1 MMEFKQ
7 IRYEKDPE
15 TGIVLVT
22 LNRPEIKNA
31 LGIVLLL
38 ELYRAAEAVE
48 MDETASAM
56 ILTGAVSPEQT
67 DPTQEAFSSGM
78 YLDFAELESLDEETK
93 QQVDLADLAQKR
105 LCLKLWKIGKPVV
118 AAING
123 LAIGGGF
130 TIPLACADL
139 IYMSEHAWVKLPFV
153 RLGLVP
159 ELASSYLLPRM
170 IGFQRAKE
178 IMFFGE
184 RLSAERL
191 YNLGLI
197 NRVLPHGELLQFARE
212 QTCKLIPPQG
222 AGLAVRLSKEIL
234 HKPMIDA
241 VSRALDLENEG
252 LNRGFA
258 TSDFME
264 ALNARMEKRD
274 PRFSGS

>member
-1 MMEFKQ
+1 MEFKQ

-15 TGIVLVT
+15 TGIVQVT
-22 LNRPEIKNA
+22 LNRPKIKNA
-31 LGIVLLL
+31 LGILMLLD
-38 ELYRAAEAVE
+38 LYRAAEAVE
-48 MDETASAM
+48 NDKTASAM
-56 ILTGAVSPEQT
+56 ILTGAVSPNKA
-67 DPTQEAFSSGM
+67 DSAQEAFSSGM

-93 QQVDLADLAQKR
+93 QEVDLTDLAQKR
-105 LCLKLWKIGKPVV
+105 LCLKLWKINKPVV

-139 IYMSEHAWVKLPFV
+139 IYVSEHAWVKLPFA

-184 RLSAERL
+184 RLTAEQL
-191 YNLGLI
+191 YDLGLV
-197 NRVLPHGELLQFARE
+197 NRVLPHGELLQFAKE

-222 AGLAVRLSKEIL
+222 AGLSVKLSKEIL
-234 HKPMIDA
+234 HKPMIEA

-252 LNRGFA
+252 LNRAFG

-264 ALNARMEKRD
+264 ALNARILKRD
-274 PRFSGS
+274 PQFTGT

>member
-1 MMEFKQ
+1 MEFKQ

-15 TGIVLVT
+15 TGIVQLT

-31 LGIVLLL
+31 LGILLL
-38 ELYRAAEAVE
+38 LDLYRAAEIVE
-48 MDETASAM
+48 NDETAFA
-56 ILTGAVSPEQT
+56 ILLTGAVSP
-67 DPTQEAFSSGM
+67 DKAAPDQEAFSSGM
-78 YLDFAELESLDEETK
+78 YLDFSELESLDEETK
-93 QQVDLADLAQKR
+93 QAVDLADLAQKR
-105 LCLKLWKIGKPVV
+105 LCLKLWKINKPIV

-139 IYMSEHAWVKLPFV
+139 IYMSEHAWVELPFV

-170 IGFQRAKE
+170 IGLQRTKE

-191 YNLGLI
+191 YDLGLV
-197 NRVLPHGELLQFARE
+197 NRVLPHGELLQFARA
-212 QTCKLIPPQG
+212 QTCKLIPPKG

-234 HKPMIDA
+234 HKPMIEA
-241 VSRALDLENEG
+241 VSRALDRENEG
-252 LNRGFA
+252 LNRGFG

-274 PRFSGS
+274 PQFSGA

>member
-1 MMEFKQ
+1 MEFKQ
-7 IRYEKDPE
+7 IRYEKDPD
-15 TGIVLVT
+15 TGIVQVT

-31 LGIVLLL
+31 LGILLL
-38 ELYRAAEAVE
+38 LDLYRAAESVE
-48 MDETASAM
+48 NDETASAM
-56 ILTGAVSPEQT
+56 ILTGAASPGKT
-67 DPTQEAFSSGM
+67 APDQEAFSSGM
-78 YLDFAELESLDEETK
+78 YLDFSELESLDEETK
-93 QQVDLADLAQKR
+93 QEVDLADIAQKR
-105 LCLKLWKIGKPVV
+105 LCLKLWKINKPIV

-139 IYMSEHAWVKLPFV
+139 IYMSENAWVELPFV

-170 IGFQRAKE
+170 IGLQRTKE

-191 YNLGLI
+191 YDLGLV
-197 NRVLPHGELLQFARE
+197 NRVLPHGELLHFARK

-234 HKPMIDA
+234 HKPMIEA

-252 LNRGFA
+252 LNRGFGTA
-258 TSDFME
+258 DFME

-274 PRFSGS
+274 PQFRGA

>member
-1 MMEFKQ
+1 MEFKQ
-7 IRYEKDPE
+7 IRYDKDPE
-15 TGIVLVT
+15 TGIVQVT
-22 LNRPEIKNA
+22 LNRPKIKNA
-31 LGIVLLL
+31 LGLLML
-38 ELYRAAEAVE
+38 LDLYRAAEAVE
-48 MDETASAM
+48 KDETAAAM
-56 ILTGAVSPEQT
+56 ILTGAVSPDQA
-67 DPTQEAFSSGM
+67 DPAQEAFSSGM
-78 YLDFAELESLDEETK
+78 YLDFSELESLDEETK
-93 QQVDLADLAQKR
+93 QEVDLTDLAQKR
-105 LCLKLWKIGKPVV
+105 LCLKLWKINKPVV

-139 IYMSEHAWVKLPFV
+139 IYMSEHAWVMLPFV

-159 ELASSYLLPRM
+159 ELASSYLLPRL
-170 IGFQRAKE
+170 IGLQRAKE

-191 YNLGLI
+191 YDLGLI

-234 HKPMIDA
+234 HKPMIEA

-274 PRFSGS
+274 PQFSGA

>member
-1 MMEFKQ
+1 MEFKQ

-15 TGIVLVT
+15 TGIVQVT

-31 LGIVLLL
+31 LGILLL
-38 ELYRAAEAVE
+38 LDLYRAADSVE
-48 MDETASAM
+48 NDETASAM
-56 ILTGAVSPEQT
+56 ILTGAVSPDKT
-67 DPTQEAFSSGM
+67 APDQEAFSSGM
-78 YLDFAELESLDEETK
+78 YLDFSELESLDEETK
-93 QQVDLADLAQKR
+93 QEVDLADIAQKR
-105 LCLKLWKIGKPVV
+105 LCLKLWKINKPIV

-139 IYMSEHAWVKLPFV
+139 IYMSEHAWVELPFV

-170 IGFQRAKE
+170 IGLQRTKE

-191 YNLGLI
+191 YDLGLV
-197 NRVLPHGELLQFARE
+197 NRVLPHGELLHFARK

-234 HKPMIDA
+234 HKPMIEA

-252 LNRGFA
+252 LNRGFGTA
-258 TSDFME
+258 DFME

-274 PRFSGS
+274 PQFRGA

>member
-1 MMEFKQ
+1 MDFKQ
-7 IRYEKDPE
+7 IRYDKDPE
-15 TGIVLVT
+15 TGIVQVT
-22 LNRPEIKNA
+22 LNRPGIKNA
-31 LGIVLLL
+31 LGVLMLL
-38 ELYRAAEAVE
+38 DLYRAVDAVE
-48 MDETASAM
+48 KDKTASAM
-56 ILTGAVSPEQT
+56 ILTGAVSPDNT
-67 DPTQEAFSSGM
+67 APDKEAFSSGM
-78 YLDFAELESLDEETK
+78 YLDFSELESLDAETK
-93 QQVDLADLAQKR
+93 QEVDLADIAQKR
-105 LCLKLWKIGKPVV
+105 LCLKLWKINKPVV

-139 IYMSEHAWVKLPFV
+139 IYISEHAWAKLPFV

-170 IGFQRAKE
+170 IGLQRTKE

-191 YNLGLI
+191 YDLGLV

-234 HKPMIDA
+234 HKPMIEA
-241 VSRALDLENEG
+241 VSRALDRENEG
-252 LNRGFA
+252 LNRGFGTA
-258 TSDFME
+258 DFME

-274 PRFSGS
+274 PQFSGA